1 MNGELR
7 PARASL
13 FTFVMAAL
21 GALLIAGALVW
32 IMVRVTRPEPV
43 NAARA
48 EERRKALVQTRNEE
62 AQMLNNYDRVGA
74 APGFVRMKIDDAMKL
89 TVKEYQDPAGARK
102 ELIARADKAGTPPP
116 QAPAPAAPPNKYE

>member
-13 FTFVMAAL
+13 FTFVIAAL
-21 GALLIAGALVW
+21 AALLIAGVLVL

-43 NAARA
+43 GVGRA
-48 EERRKALVQTRNEE
+48 EERKKALIQTREEE
-62 AQMLNNYDRVGA
+62 AKVLNNYDRVGA

-89 TVKEYQDPAGARK
+89 TVKEYQDPAAARK
-102 ELIARADKAGTPPP
+102 EMIARADKAGTPPP
-116 QAPAPAAPPNKYE
+116 APPQAAPPPNKYE

>member
-13 FTFVMAAL
+13 FTFVIAAL
-21 GALLIAGALVW
+21 AALLIAGALVW

-62 AQMLNNYDRVGA
+62 TQVLNNYDRVGA

-102 ELIARADKAGTPPP
+102 ELIARADKAATPPP

>member
-13 FTFVMAAL
+13 FTFVLAAL
-21 GALLIAGALVW
+21 AALLIAGALVW

-43 NAARA
+43 GTARA
-48 EERRKALVQTRNEE
+48 EERKKALVQTREEE
-62 AQMLNNYDRVGA
+62 AKVLNNYDRVGA

-89 TVKEYQDPAGARK
+89 TVKEYQDPAAARK
-102 ELIARADKAGTPPP
+102 EMIARADKAGTPPP
-116 QAPAPAAPPNKYE
+116 APPQAAPPPNKYE

>member
-13 FTFVMAAL
+13 FTFVIAAV
-21 GALLIAGALVW
+21 GAILIAGALVY
-32 IMVRVTRPEPV
+32 IMVRVTRPEAV
-43 NAARA
+43 TAARA
-48 EERRKALVQTRNEE
+48 QERKKALTQTREEE
-62 AQMLNNYDRVGA
+62 AKVLNNYDRVGA

-116 QAPAPAAPPNKYE
+116 QAPVPAPPPNKYE

>member
-13 FTFVMAAL
+13 FTFVIAAI
-21 GALLIAGALVW
+21 GALLIAGVLVW
-32 IMVRVTRPEPV
+32 IMVRVTRPEPI
-43 NAARA
+43 NAGRA
-48 EERRKALVQTRNEE
+48 EERRKALVQTRNDE
-62 AQMLNNYDRVGA
+62 AQLLNNYDRMGA

-89 TVKEYQDPAGARK
+89 TVKEYQDAAAARK

-116 QAPAPAAPPNKYE
+116 QAPVPPPPPNKYE